1 MSQKKRKYQDK
12 CLDFGFTYLIEDDLQ
27 IPQCVVCMKTFLNST
42 MKPASL
48 KQHLAIAHPSMMSRN
63 CSFFESKLSSL
74 KRQKLHQTG
83 MLWRTN
89 KAAVHASYAIALH
102 VAITKKPHNI
112 GETLLKPCILE
123 SVKLVLGEKASQ
135 TMKQISLSN
144 DTIKSRIHEMSDN
157 IKSKVLSKIDSSP
170 VFALQLD
177 ESTDIFNLSQLL
189 VYIRY
194 VADERINE
202 QFLFCQPLET
212 TSKAVDVFQMLIDFF
227 HKTELSWSKLVG
239 VCTDG
244 APAMIGANSGL
255 ISLVKQKNP
264 AIQGTHCMI
273 HKAAL
278 VSKTI
283 PKRLHERMSVVIKV
297 VNYVKSSALNTRLFS
312 KLCKDMDADHT
323 ALLYQTQ
330 VRWLSKGNILSR
342 IFELR
347 EVKLFLVAKQKHD
360 LLLAFGGDGFSTYLA
375 YLADIFEALNQ
386 LNKKLQGPGTNTIV
400 HSDAINAFVV
410 KLNLWRQRA
419 KNNDFASFHRLTV
432 ITGDDFNKNLKE
444 DIISHLRN
452 LQDEFEQY
460 FPEINTGSILMKVAR
475 NPFIHKV
482 EDVPEAIQEEFTE
495 LTNNSIAK
503 DEFHSCKLEEFWVKM
518 QHCYPRIGI
527 QALNIL
533 VPFSST
539 YLCEYGFS
547 ALLTIKPKARNRLH
561 VQSDIRCALSTTLP
575 GIEKLVAKKQGHPSH

>member
-1 MSQKKRKYQDK
+1 
-12 CLDFGFTYLIEDDLQ
+12 
-27 IPQCVVCMKTFLNST
+27 MKTFSNST
-42 MKPASL
+42 MKPASS
-48 KQHLAIAHPSMMSRN
+48 KQHLANAHSSMMSKNR
-63 CSFFESKLSSL
+63 SFFESKLSSL
-74 KRQKLHQTG
+74 KRQKLDQTG
-83 MLWRTN
+83 MFWRTN
-89 KAAVHASYAIALH
+89 KAAVHVYAIALH
-102 VAITKKPHNI
+102 VAKTKKPHNI

-144 DTIKSRIHEMSDN
+144 NTIKSRIHEMSDN

-177 ESTDIFNLSQLL
+177 ESTDISNLSQLL
-189 VYIRY
+189 VYVRY

-202 QFLFCQPLET
+202 EFLFCQPLET
-212 TSKAVDVFQMLIDFF
+212 TSKAVDVFQMLFDFF
-227 HKTELSWSKLVG
+227 DKTELSWSKLVG

-283 PKRLHERMSVVIKV
+283 PKRLHEHTSVVIKV

-323 ALLYQTQ
+323 SLLYHTQ
-330 VRWLSKGNILSR
+330 VRWLSKGNMLSC

-347 EVKLFLVAKQKHD
+347 EEVKLFLVAKQKHD

-375 YLADIFEALNQ
+375 YYLADIFEELNQ
-386 LNKKLQGPGTNTIV
+386 LNKKLQGPGTNIIV
-400 HSDAINAFVV
+400 HSDAINTFVA

-419 KNNDFASFHRLTV
+419 KNNNFASFHRLTE

-452 LQDEFEQY
+452 LQDEFERY
-460 FPEINTGSILMKVAR
+460 FTEINTASILMKVAR

-482 EDVPEAIQEEFTE
+482 EDVFEAI
-495 LTNNSIAK
+495 
-503 DEFHSCKLEEFWVKM
+503 
-518 QHCYPRIGI
+518 
-527 QALNIL
+527 
-533 VPFSST
+533 
-539 YLCEYGFS
+539 
-547 ALLTIKPKARNRLH
+547 
-561 VQSDIRCALSTTLP
+561 
-575 GIEKLVAKKQGHPSH
+575 